1 VLGQLLVARLQVWAK
16 EAAAA
21 AIDSAPFH
29 ARGGVWQTGHRGK
42 RATGVAP
49 VRDTTIER
57 FFAHFKDVLE
67 LLDRVPTRG
76 RKDTLLLLIGSVYI
90 YQLVLFLQ
98 LELGQ

>member
-1 VLGQLLVARLQVWAK
+1 MECGRRDIGASVRRVL
-16 EAAAA
+16 
-21 AIDSAPFH
+21 H
-29 ARGGVWQTGHRGK
+29 
-42 RATGVAP
+42 P